1 MSLIIRTCCP
11 ACKSR
16 EFKKLFSL
24 PYKSEKISNFINH
37 YYKSYIKSSSL
48 DGHEYNLL
56 QCLNCNLIFQEQIP
70 DDQFSKDLYE
80 KFIDPN
86 ESLSKKN
93 DFDNKFRKKLSFE
106 MQLIKNLFKK
116 DEKDISILEFGAGWG
131 FWSKHAQNS
140 GYKVSAFEVS
150 EKRIDFMKNNNVNVV
165 SNLNNHNLKY
175 DLIYSEETFEHI
187 SHPKDT
193 IIELSQ
199 LLSKGGFIFL
209 RFPSAFL
216 FKSKLNKNYV
226 PTSDC
231 AHPLE
236 HINIFCKKSFI
247 QMLKDTSL
255 EHIEFKS
262 KFNFSVENFLR
273 DLKNL
278 IYFDSVLIKKV
289 D

>member
-1 MSLIIRTCCP
+1 MSLTIRTCCP
-11 ACKSR
+11 ACKSN

-24 PYKSEKISNFINH
+24 PYKSDKISSFINH
-37 YYKSYIKSSSL
+37 YYKSLIKDSSL
-48 DGHEYNLL
+48 DGYEYNLL

-86 ESLSKKN
+86 ESLSKKD
-93 DFDNKFRKKLSFE
+93 DFDKKFRKKLSFE

-116 DEKDISILEFGAGWG
+116 KEKDISILEFGAGWG

-150 EKRIDFMKNNNVNVV
+150 EKRIDFMKNNNINVI
-165 SNLNNHNLKY
+165 SNLNSHNLKY

-247 QMLKDTSL
+247 QMLKDTQL
-255 EHIEFKS
+255 KNIDFKS
-262 KFNFSVENFLR
+262 NFNFSVENFLR

>member
-11 ACKSR
+11 ACKSK

-37 YYKSYIKSSSL
+37 YYKSLIKSSSL

-86 ESLSKKN
+86 ESLSKKD
-93 DFDNKFRKKLSFE
+93 DFDKKFRKKLSFE

-131 FWSKHAQNS
+131 FWSKHAQNY

-165 SNLNNHNLKY
+165 SNLNNQNLKY

-236 HINIFCKKSFI
+236 HINIFCKKSFV
-247 QMLKDTSL
+247 QMLKDTNL
-255 EHIEFKS
+255 EKIEFKS

>member
-11 ACKSR
+11 ACKSK

-24 PYKSEKISNFINH
+24 PYKSEKISNFINR
-37 YYKSYIKSSSL
+37 YYKNLIKGSSL
-48 DGHEYNLL
+48 DGYEYNLL

-86 ESLSKKN
+86 ESLSKKD
-93 DFDNKFRKKLSFE
+93 DFDKKFRKKLSFE

-193 IIELSQ
+193 IIELSK

-247 QMLKDTSL
+247 QMLKDTNL